1 MKRRTIL
8 LGGAGVA
15 LASGAGVFLSRP
27 ADNGKPHD
35 DYFSGLNSLLRN
47 DGPGRPVMLLDIE
60 RVNHN
65 IDNISSMVGPNKTYR
80 IVVKSL
86 PSIPLLRHT
95 MMRADTTA
103 LMLFH
108 QPFLNEIAN
117 EIPEAD
123 VLLGKP
129 MPVRAVRLF
138 YNKLSKDSQF
148 KPERQ
153 VQWLIDT
160 PERLLQYQTLAK
172 ELGVQMRVNFELD
185 VGLHRGG
192 FEHPESIRPML
203 DIIKADPGHLAFA
216 GYMGYEPQLT
226 GMQASLSDPAVQQVL
241 DTYRGFLAE
250 ASAAGYD
257 PDLLTRNGAGS
268 HTLGIYGEDTVLND
282 LSAGSG
288 IVKPTDF
295 DTYHLDQNLPALFIA
310 SPILKRYDELRI
322 PGDPAIAKLLPLWNP
337 NMQRI
342 YYIYG
347 GYWKARVVSPG
358 GVPDPIYQS
367 TNQSPYTTSNK
378 VDLQVD
384 DYVFFR
390 PTQSEFVM
398 LQFGDLVVVSD
409 NQIVNTWPVFQQTG

>member
-1 MKRRTIL
+1 MKRRTML
-8 LGGAGVA
+8 LGGAGIAV
-15 LASGAGVFLSRP
+15 ASGTGAFLWRP
-27 ADNGKPHD
+27 TDNGKPHD
-35 DYFSGLNSLLRN
+35 AYFSSLNSLLRK
-47 DGPGRPVMLLDIE
+47 DGFGRPVMLLDIE

-65 IDNISSMVGPNKTYR
+65 IDNISSMVGPNKTFR

-95 MMRADTTA
+95 MARADTTA

-129 MPVRAVRLF
+129 MPVRAVRVF
-138 YNKLSKDSQF
+138 YKKLNEASPF
-148 KPERQ
+148 KPEQQ
-153 VQWLIDT
+153 VQWLVDT

-172 ELGVQMRVNFELD
+172 ELGVQMRINFELD

-203 DIIKADPGHLAFA
+203 NIISADSEHLSFA
-216 GYMGYEPQLT
+216 GFMGYEPQLT
-226 GMQASLSDPAVQQVL
+226 GMEASLSDPAVQQVL

-257 PDLLTRNGAGS
+257 PDSLTRNGAGS

-295 DTYHLDQNLPALFIA
+295 DTYHLNQNVPALFIA

-322 PGDPAIAKLLPLWNP
+322 PGDPAIAKFLPLWNR

-342 YYIYG
+342 HYIYG
-347 GYWKARVVSPG
+347 GYWKARIVSPG
-358 GVPDPIYQS
+358 GVPEPIYQS

-409 NQIVNTWPVFQQTG
+409 NQIVNGWPVFQQTG